1 MLCHDI
7 GPRVGEDTAMT
18 TRYCIANVDTGLDET
33 QETVHTRLEKQLGL
47 QDADIEGL
55 TLVRRALDARKKSNI
70 HFVCS
75 YEFSTAY
82 PLPDKLIGNP
92 AMQLRMIEASTLDTP
107 ALPVKQS
114 DERHAIV
121 VGAGPAGLFA
131 ALELAER
138 GMRVTLLERGQPV
151 ETRMRDIGRLRSRGE
166 LNTESNICFGEGG
179 AGTYTDGKLYTRI
192 KSPLVRNVLHTFVRF
207 GAAHDILI
215 DAHPHLGTDKL
226 VRIVRNMRTHLESL
240 GVDYRFGARVDAL
253 LTKGDS
259 EHDRQ
264 VCGVRVADTDANGN
278 ESETE
283 IDGDCVVLATGH
295 SARDTYEHLHKLGI
309 HLEAKAFAVGVR
321 AEHPQELINSIQF
334 GPGAGHPALGAA
346 EYAATHQVEDSHL
359 GKRGVYSFCMCP
371 GGLIVPSP
379 TEEGGMAVNGMSN
392 AKRSGEFANSGLV
405 VQVTPEDIERHGIA
419 SHPLSGVLFQREIER
434 ATFKAAG
441 NQYAAPT
448 MRLTDF
454 VNRKATGSLA
464 NCRFKPA
471 AIPADLWQLL
481 PPWLA
486 APLAEGIRGFD
497 RRMRGY
503 LTYEA
508 NLLASETRT
517 SSPVRISRDDS
528 MQSVSLKGLYPVGEG
543 AGYAGGIVSAAVDG
557 LKSAE
562 IILAARS

>member
-1 MLCHDI
+1 
-7 GPRVGEDTAMT
+7 MT
-18 TRYCIANVDTGLDET
+18 QLYCIANLNVGLDEDD
-33 QETVHTRLEKQLGL
+33 VSVLARLAKRLGL
-47 QDADIEGL
+47 AAADIRHL
-55 TLVRRALDARKKSNI
+55 TRVRKALDARKKQDI

-75 YEFSTAY
+75 YEFTTAG
-82 PLPDKLIGNP
+82 PLPDRLLTDP
-92 AMQLRMIEASTLDTP
+92 SMQLRCIKTSALDTP
-107 ALPVKQS
+107 GLPGNKQANA
-114 DERHAIV
+114 RHAIV

-151 ETRMRDIGRLRSRGE
+151 EARMRDIGRLRSRGE
-166 LNTESNICFGEGG
+166 LNPESNICFGEGG

-192 KSPLVRNVLHTFVRF
+192 KSPLVHNVLHTFVRF

-226 VRIVRNMRTHLESL
+226 VRIVRNMRGHLESL

-253 LTKGDS
+253 LTAGGS

-264 VCGVRVADTDANGN
+264 VCGVRLADG
-278 ESETE
+278 SE
-283 IDGDCVVLATGH
+283 IDGDCVMLATGH
-295 SARDTYEHLHKLGI
+295 SARDTYEHLHTIGI
-309 HLEAKAFAVGVR
+309 RLEAKAFAVGVR
-321 AEHPQELINSIQF
+321 AEHPQALIDRIQF
-334 GPGAGHPALGAA
+334 GNKAGHPALGAA
-346 EYAATHQVEDSHL
+346 EYSITQQVADKHL

-405 VQVTPEDIERHGIA
+405 VQVTPEDIERHGIKPDGIEG
-419 SHPLSGVLFQREIER
+419 HPLSGVAFQRQIER
-434 ATFKAAG
+434 ATYNMAG
-441 NQYAAPT
+441 SQYAAPA

-454 VNRKATGSLA
+454 VNRKPGGTLA

-471 AIPADLWQLL
+471 AIPADLWELL
-481 PPWLA
+481 PHWLA
-486 APLAEGIRGFD
+486 SPLAEGIRGFD

-503 LTYEA
+503 VSSEA

-517 SSPVRISRDDS
+517 SSPVRISRDDT
-528 MQSVSLKGLYPVGEG
+528 MQSVSLAGLYPVGEG

-557 LKSAE
+557 LKAAE
-562 IILAARS
+562 KILATQP

>member
-1 MLCHDI
+1 MSL
-7 GPRVGEDTAMT
+7 GEDAVMT
-18 TRYCIANVDTGLDET
+18 ERYIIANLNVGLNENDAEIRG
-33 QETVHTRLEKQLGL
+33 RLAKRLGINV
-47 QDADIEGL
+47 ADIL
-55 TLVRRALDARKKSNI
+55 DCIRVRKGLDARKKLDI

-75 YEFSTAY
+75 YEFTLSVHLSDRLLSD
-82 PLPDKLIGNP
+82 PV
-92 AMQLRMIEASTLDTP
+92 MQLRQIEVSPLDAP

-138 GMRVTLLERGQPV
+138 GMHVTLLERGQPV
-151 ETRMRDIGRLRSRGE
+151 EKRMRDIGRLRSRGE
-166 LNTESNICFGEGG
+166 LNPESNICFGEGG

-207 GAAHDILI
+207 GAARDILI

-226 VRIVRNMRTHLESL
+226 VRIVRNMRGHLESL

-253 LTKGDS
+253 MTNDDK
-259 EHDRQ
+259 
-264 VCGVRVADTDANGN
+264 VCGVRVADADANGN

-283 IDGDCVVLATGH
+283 IDGDCVILATGH
-295 SARDTYEHLHKLGI
+295 SARDTYEYLHKLGI

-321 AEHPQELINSIQF
+321 AEHPQALIDTIQF
-334 GPGAGHPALGAA
+334 GAKAGHPSLGAA
-346 EYAATHQVEDSHL
+346 EYAATHQVNDEYLD
-359 GKRGVYSFCMCP
+359 KRGVYSFCMCP

-419 SHPLSGVLFQREIER
+419 AHPLSGVHFQREIEQ
-434 ATFKAAG
+434 ATYKMAG
-441 NQYAAPT
+441 NQYAAPA

-454 VNRKATGSLA
+454 VNRKASGTLA

-471 AIPADLWQLL
+471 AIPADLWELL
-481 PPWLA
+481 PHWIA
-486 APLAEGIRGFD
+486 SPLAEGIKGFE

-503 LTYEA
+503 VSDDA

-557 LKSAE
+557 IKAAE
-562 IILAARS
+562 KILAH

>member
-1 MLCHDI
+1 
-7 GPRVGEDTAMT
+7 MT
-18 TRYCIANVDTGLDET
+18 TRYCIANLDAGLDET
-33 QETVHTRLEKQLGL
+33 QKSIHTRLAKQLGL
-47 QDADIEGL
+47 QDADISDL

-75 YEFSTAY
+75 YEFTTAS
-82 PLPDKLIGNP
+82 PLPDKLISNP
-92 AMQLRMIEASTLDTP
+92 AMQLRVIQASALNAP
-107 ALPVKQS
+107 ALPVKQPE
-114 DERHAIV
+114 ERHAIV

-131 ALELAER
+131 ALELAES

-151 ETRMRDIGRLRSRGE
+151 ESRMRDIGRLRSRGE

-192 KSPLVRNVLHTFVRF
+192 KSPLVRNILHTFVRF
-207 GAAHDILI
+207 GAGHDILI

-253 LTKGDS
+253 LTNSDKNK
-259 EHDRQ
+259 
-264 VCGVRVADTDANGN
+264 VCGVRLADSA
-278 ESETE
+278 E

-321 AEHPQELINSIQF
+321 AEHPQELINTIQF
-334 GPGAGHPALGAA
+334 GPGAGHTALGAA
-346 EYAATHQVEDSHL
+346 EYAATHQVEDKHL

-392 AKRSGEFANSGLV
+392 AKRSGPVANSGLV
-405 VQVTPEDIERHGIA
+405 VQVTPEDIERHGIKLDGIEG
-419 SHPLSGVLFQREIER
+419 HPLSGVAFQREIER
-434 ATFKAAG
+434 ATFKMAG
-441 NQYAAPT
+441 NQYAAPA

-454 VNRKATGSLA
+454 VNRKASGTLA

-471 AIPADLWQLL
+471 AIPTD
-481 PPWLA
+481 
-486 APLAEGIRGFD
+486 
-497 RRMRGY
+497 
-503 LTYEA
+503 
-508 NLLASETRT
+508 
-517 SSPVRISRDDS
+517 
-528 MQSVSLKGLYPVGEG
+528 
-543 AGYAGGIVSAAVDG
+543 
-557 LKSAE
+557 
-562 IILAARS
+562 